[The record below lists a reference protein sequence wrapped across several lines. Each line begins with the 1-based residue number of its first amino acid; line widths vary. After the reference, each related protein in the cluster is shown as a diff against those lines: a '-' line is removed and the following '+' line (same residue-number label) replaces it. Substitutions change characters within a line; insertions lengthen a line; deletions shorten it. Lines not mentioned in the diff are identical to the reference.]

1 MDDRRMD
8 TEGDLVESGPMNAAT
23 VSSPGVTRV
32 DLPDGRT
39 VWMVTKYGLA
49 RRMLSDTR
57 LTSDSSTMGEMA
69 PLASLP
75 TDVKRIMERD
85 MLSQD
90 PPVHTRMRKLAAPGF
105 TTRAVIAVRPA
116 IERIAGDLV
125 RKLSPRS
132 EVDLVADF
140 AVPLPTLVLGEIF
153 GIPADECAQVRSWS
167 DVFAAGLLPI
177 KDTLRPSIMWLND
190 YAKDLAG
197 RRRSDPDDGLIS
209 RLTADLDDDEVSSMV
224 FLLLVAGQT
233 ATTQLIAKGLNLL
246 LTHPEQLDRVRGDRS
261 LLSGAVDELLR
272 YDPPLRVTAFR
283 MAVEPIEVE
292 NVTIAAGDVVMC
304 SVTEANRD
312 GERFTDPDRLDVGR
326 QDNQHLAFGHGIHRC
341 LGANLAK
348 AEAEIA
354 FTTLLDRFERIELA
368 VPAVDLRWEDVGIM
382 NQLTALPVRLTPA
395 KAG

>member
-1 MDDRRMD
+1 
-8 TEGDLVESGPMNAAT
+8 
-23 VSSPGVTRV
+23 
-32 DLPDGRT
+32 
-39 VWMVTKYGLA
+39 
-49 RRMLSDTR
+49 
-57 LTSDSSTMGEMA
+57 
-69 PLASLP
+69 
-75 TDVKRIMERD
+75 
-85 MLSQD
+85 
-90 PPVHTRMRKLAAPGF
+90 MRKLAAPGF
-105 TTRAVIAVRPA
+105 TTGAVAAVRPA
-116 IERIAGDLV
+116 IERISGELV
-125 RKLSPRS
+125 QRLRTGT

-190 YAKDLAG
+190 YAKNLARQ
-197 RRRSDPDDGLIS
+197 RRVDPDDGLIT

-233 ATTQLIAKGLNLL
+233 ATTQLIAKGMSLL
-246 LTHPEQLDRVRGDRS
+246 LTHPDQLDRLRGDRAV
-261 LLSGAVDELLR
+261 LSNAVDEMLR

-283 MAVEPIEVE
+283 MAVAPIEIE
-292 NVTIAAGDVVMC
+292 SVTIAAGDVVMC

-312 GERFTDPDRLDVGR
+312 GERFVEPDRFDLGR

-354 FTTLLDRFERIELA
+354 FATLLDRFDRIELA
-368 VPAVDLRWEDVGIM
+368 VPVAELKWDDVGIM
-382 NQLTALPVRLTPA
+382 NQLTTLPVRLQRKHADRERTRTNPSRRR
-395 KAG
+395 

>member
-1 MDDRRMD
+1 MSTAM
-8 TEGDLVESGPMNAAT
+8 

-32 DLPDGRT
+32 ELPDGRI
-39 VWMVTKYGLA
+39 VWMVTKHGLA
-49 RRMLSDTR
+49 RRMLSDHR
-57 LTSDSSTMGEMA
+57 LTSDSSTMGAMA

-75 TDVKRIMERD
+75 TDVRRIMERD

-105 TTRAVIAVRPA
+105 TTGAVAAVRPA
-116 IERIAGDLV
+116 IERMATELAQQLRTGA
-125 RKLSPRS
+125 

-190 YAKDLAG
+190 YAKDLA
-197 RRRSDPDDGLIS
+197 RRRRAALGNGLIS

-233 ATTQLIAKGLNLL
+233 ATTQLIAKGMSLL
-246 LTHPEQLDRVRGDRS
+246 LTHPDQLDRLRGDRS
-261 LLSGAVDELLR
+261 ALPSAVDEMLR

-283 MAVEPIEVE
+283 MAVEPIEIE
-292 NVTIAAGDVVMC
+292 SATIAAGDVVMC

-312 GERFTDPDRLDVGR
+312 GERFADPDRFDMGR

-348 AEAEIA
+348 TEAEIA
-354 FTTLLDRFERIELA
+354 FMTLLDRFERIELA
-368 VPAVDLRWEDVGIM
+368 VPAVELEWEDVGIM
-382 NQLTALPVRLTPA
+382 NQLTALPVRLTSA
-395 KAG
+395 RAGR